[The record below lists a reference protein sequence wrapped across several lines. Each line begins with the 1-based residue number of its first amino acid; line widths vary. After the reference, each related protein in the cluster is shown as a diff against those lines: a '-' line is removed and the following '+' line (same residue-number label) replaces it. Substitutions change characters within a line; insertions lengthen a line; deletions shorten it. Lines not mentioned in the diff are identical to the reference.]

1 MSTEM
6 VSVAT
11 RLKADLARNRLVL
24 PASSSKFIT
33 AEAGKFVLPSGQSNT
48 TLSGIIID
56 FRRVFTYYK
65 AAFNPKV
72 KAKPDCFAIGLDEL
86 TDMRS
91 NAASPKPQ
99 CGEFCGSCP
108 HNQWKSGAGGG
119 KRCKNAIR
127 LAILPP
133 NSLDAGSLLVLTLPP
148 TTLRNF
154 TAYNTALANEGYHPA
169 QVISTISFDPD
180 VTYSK
185 FLFEQSG
192 MTPDIEL
199 LNAALIAAPDLLESV
214 AGLVL
219 EDE

>member
-11 RLKADLARNRLVL
+11 RLKADLVRNRIIL

-33 AEAGKFVLPSGQSNT
+33 AEAGKFILPSGQSNT
-48 TLSGIIID
+48 TISGIIID
-56 FRRVFTYYK
+56 FRRVYTYYK
-65 AAFNPKV
+65 AAFNPKI
-72 KAKPDCFAIGLDEL
+72 KAKPECFAIGMDEL
-86 TDMRS
+86 ADMRP
-91 NAASPKPQ
+91 NAAAPKPH

-108 HNQWKSGAGGG
+108 HNQWKSASGGG
-119 KRCKNAIR
+119 KRCKNAMR

-133 NSLDAGSLLVLTLPP
+133 NNLDANALLILTLPP

-154 TAYNTALANEGYHPA
+154 TAYNTALANDGYHTA
-169 QVISTISFDPD
+169 QIVSTISFDPD

-185 FLFEQSG
+185 FMFEKSG

-199 LNAALIAAPDLLESV
+199 LNAALIAAPDLLEST